1 MKRSPGEEVFKC
13 RQQTYRCVVDFP
25 LDQILFLC
33 ISFFP
38 ENANN
43 LCSVARGNIF
53 IWMNLVLAENI
64 GFPHRSVPG
73 T

>member
-1 MKRSPGEEVFKC
+1 MKSSHGEEVFKC

-25 LDQILFLC
+25 HLFLC

-43 LCSVARGNIF
+43 LCSVSCGNIF
-53 IWMNLVLAENI
+53 IQMNLMLAENI
-64 GFPHRSVPG
+64 GFPHRFVAG